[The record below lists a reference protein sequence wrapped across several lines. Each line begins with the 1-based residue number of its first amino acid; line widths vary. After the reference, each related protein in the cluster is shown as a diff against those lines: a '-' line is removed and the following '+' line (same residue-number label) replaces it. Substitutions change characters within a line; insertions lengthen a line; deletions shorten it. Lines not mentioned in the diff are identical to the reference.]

1 MNMVELSYLDIIALI
16 LTSLSLLLTTCTIIV
31 HLILKELL
39 NHPGHLV
46 FLQCLFQFIIDIH

>member
-1 MNMVELSYLDIIALI
+1 MVELSYLDIIALI